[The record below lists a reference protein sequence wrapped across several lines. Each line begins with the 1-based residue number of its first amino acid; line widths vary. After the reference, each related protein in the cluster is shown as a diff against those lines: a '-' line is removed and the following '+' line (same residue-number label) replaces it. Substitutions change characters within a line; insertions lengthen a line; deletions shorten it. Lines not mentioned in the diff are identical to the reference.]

1 MLVCGKA
8 AILNIDQDH
17 DALPRPYPLVIIRA
31 GLGMLKN
38 PARMRLKQQK
48 GGLIALLSTLILGL
62 VAPTLLGMGLDR
74 QFDSAPVMTAFCTF
88 PGIIVTTFIL
98 TRAMQARFERI
109 APRDPGEGAP

>member
-1 MLVCGKA
+1 MLVCAKTA
-8 AILNIDQDH
+8 TPIIDQDH

-31 GLGMLKN
+31 GLRESMN
-38 PARMRLKQQK
+38 PAGMRLKLQK
-48 GGLIALLSTLILGL
+48 GGFIALLSTLILGL

-74 QFDSAPVMTAFCTF
+74 QFDSVPVMTAFCTV